1 MLNHV
6 VLTHCYQNGYSNCVL
21 SFRKLSPLLPHF
33 NFSTIGYTE
42 QGVCFSTVGLGHVR
56 QGGHT
61 HLPPEDA
68 TRALHWLNV
77 AAHYHHALVAVL
89 EDGYTQVN

>member
-1 MLNHV
+1 MKISSKRL
-6 VLTHCYQNGYSNCVL
+6 SNKEIKKARL
-21 SFRKLSPLLPHF
+21 KF
-33 NFSTIGYTE
+33 NPGLELIGLWTTGPRTIGYTE

-89 EDGYTQVN
+89 EDDYTQVN